1 MIGAGSALTGTSTM
15 MRAVM
20 DAIGS
25 GELEQGEKLD
35 SERALAARYRI
46 SRTTVREALK
56 ELEVRGFVRRVHGS
70 GTFVSF
76 DRENEHKRSMLGTG
90 TETERQFREVMD
102 LRQSLEPA
110 IAFRAAKRSSA
121 ETDALEEILAR
132 AEAMDPKDR
141 TDLAA
146 LDTEF
151 HVAIAAL
158 TLNPLLVDLL
168 TETHEVFGFTRRTE
182 FQSESRIRTSLNG
195 HRAIIDAIAR
205 GDGPAA
211 RDRMEEH
218 LRDISQVI
226 EF

>member
-1 MIGAGSALTGTSTM
+1 MIEVGSALTGTSKM

-20 DAIGS
+20 EAISS
-25 GELEQGEKLD
+25 GELGQGEKLD
-35 SERALAARYRI
+35 SERTLAARYQI

-90 TETERQFREVMD
+90 TETERQFHEVMD

-121 ETDALEEILAR
+121 GADTLEGILAR
-132 AEAMDPKDR
+132 AEAMDPENR
-141 TDLAA
+141 SDLAA

-182 FQSESRIRTSLNG
+182 FQSESRIRTSLSG

-218 LRDISQVI
+218 LRDIAQVI

>member
-1 MIGAGSALTGTSTM
+1 MIGAGPALTGTSTM

-132 AEAMDPKDR
+132 AEAMDPANHS
-141 TDLAA
+141 DLAA

-168 TETHEVFGFTRRTE
+168 TETHEVFGFTRRAE

-195 HRAIIDAIAR
+195 HRAITDAIAR

-211 RDRMEEH
+211 RESMEEH

-226 EF
+226 AF